1 MEKLAKTRRAREPVH
16 VLASLF
22 AAQGRSGG
30 PLGRPAPP
38 FPARAAPLWNLAKTL
53 VKPYDSAV
61 RAWGSHGAQPPG
73 GELTRDPAH
82 TLESTPDL

>member
-1 MEKLAKTRRAREPVH
+1 MQKACKNEAGTSRAEVP
-16 VLASLF
+16 ASF
-22 AAQGRSGG
+22 SAAQGRSGA

-73 GELTRDPAH
+73 DDLTRDPAH
-82 TLESTPDL
+82 TLEFRSNL